1 MEPQLDEQAE
11 LERTIR
17 EKHEPLRAAFTE
29 WVRQTGEPSSTFDD
43 FVQMRVEHA
52 RANYQ
57 KDRAH
62 SEMAD
67 FLVRW
72 DKIGSDDCAQLEA
85 LLETG
90 PREEPMHQLL
100 NSNPKFL
107 VQALTGGHGRYQ
119 LSKQQ
124 LGCDFVSDFLIADE
138 SSIGVEWYLVEIESP
153 RHKVQKNNGEPLAAV
168 NHAVTQI
175 RDWRAWLTNNLN
187 YARGPKQDHGL
198 GLTGIDG
205 NAPGLIIIGRR
216 EEYLPRYNDFRRQ
229 LRDRE
234 RIVIHSY
241 DWLVEVARSNRSS
254 WLTLELQQNGD
265 D

>member
-29 WVRQTGEPSSTFDD
+29 WVRATGEPSSTFDD
-43 FVQMRVEHA
+43 FVEMQVEHA
-52 RANYQ
+52 RATYQ
-57 KDRAH
+57 KNRAH
-62 SEMAD
+62 SELED

-85 LLETG
+85 LLETD
-90 PREEPMHQLL
+90 PKEEPMHQLL

-124 LGCDFVSDFLIADE
+124 LGCEFVSDFLIADE

-153 RHKVQKNNGEPLAAV
+153 RQKVQ
-168 NHAVTQI
+168 T
-175 RDWRAWLTNNLN
+175 
-187 YARGPKQDHGL
+187 KQ
-198 GLTGIDG
+198 
-205 NAPGLIIIGRR
+205 R
-216 EEYLPRYNDFRRQ
+216 
-229 LRDRE
+229 
-234 RIVIHSY
+234 
-241 DWLVEVARSNRSS
+241 
-254 WLTLELQQNGD
+254 
-265 D
+265 